1 MIPANIDVDALEIS
15 PRMTVA
21 EARTRFGPTLRFP
34 LITAS
39 DAHSLGEIGTRTT
52 SFFIQ
57 EPSLKELKQ
66 ALRSEQGRNVRV

>member
-1 MIPANIDVDALEIS
+1 
-15 PRMTVA
+15 MTVA